1 MKDKDKTKEQLIS
14 ELAEMRQRITELQ
27 ALETQHKQAEEQLR
41 DSERHYRL
49 LADNTND
56 IIWTMDKNLQ
66 LTYISPSIERHSG
79 YTIEEMME
87 MTLEQ
92 TYTPASVEA
101 IMKAYEE
108 EVSLGKTGV
117 KGTPTS
123 RVLELEGYKKD
134 GSTEWIETHMTILR
148 DQDGNITGIVG
159 VTRKI
164 TERKKAEEK
173 LRIRDKAIESSI
185 NAVAM
190 ANLEGNL
197 TYLNPSFLK
206 LWGYDNEEEILGRPT
221 VEFWQAEEEAA
232 MVMRAVL
239 EKGGWQGELVARRKD
254 GLVFNVELS
263 ASLVRDEYGKP
274 ICMMSCFID
283 ITERKRA
290 EAELQHHY
298 EQEKVLRQNLEKEVK
313 KRVEFTRALVH
324 ELKTP
329 VTPIL
334 ASSDL
339 LVEQLQE
346 GPSLSLAKNIKESA
360 STMNRRIDTLLDLAR
375 GELGMLQLN
384 RKQVD
389 PLQLLQK
396 VASEMS
402 PVASSHE
409 LSLVLDVPRSLPSIW
424 VDGSRLQQVIINLLT
439 NAFKWSP
446 QGGKVTLRAKQK
458 NDALIVEVQDMGPG
472 IAKENQQK
480 IFDAYYR
487 VESDRQRLDG
497 LGLGLALCKTIVESH
512 GGKIWVE
519 SKKGKGSSFGFSVP
533 LHVKHQKILDAVF
546 L

>member
-79 YTIEEMME
+79 YTVEEMME

-101 IMKAYEE
+101 MMKAYEE

-117 KGTPTS
+117 KGQPTS

-134 GSTEWIETHMTILR
+134 GSTEWIEIHTTVLR
-148 DQDGNITGIVG
+148 DQDGNVTGIVG

-239 EKGGWQGELVARRKD
+239 EKGGWQGELVAKRKD

-274 ICMMSCFID
+274 VCMMGCFID
-283 ITERKRA
+283 LTERKRA

-298 EQEKVLRQNLEKEVK
+298 EQERELRQNLEEEVK
-313 KRVEFTRALVH
+313 RRVEFTRALVH

-346 GPSLSLAKNIKESA
+346 GPSLSLAKNIKEGA

-402 PVASSHE
+402 PAASSRE
-409 LSLVLDVPRSLPSIW
+409 LSLVLDVPRSLPSVW
-424 VDGSRLQQVIINLLT
+424 VDGSRLQQVIVNLLT

-487 VESDRQRLDG
+487 VESDGQRLDG

-519 SKKGKGSSFGFSVP
+519 SEKGKGSTFGFSVP
-533 LHVKHQKILDAVF
+533 LHVDVD
-546 L
+546 

>member
-41 DSERHYRL
+41 DSERRYRL

-56 IIWTMDKNLQ
+56 IIWTTDKNLQ

-79 YTIEEMME
+79 YTVEEIMG

-101 IMKAYEE
+101 MMKAYEE
-108 EVSLGKTGV
+108 EMSLEKTRL
-117 KGTPTS
+117 KGQPTS
-123 RVLELEGYKKD
+123 RMLELETYHKD
-134 GSTEWIETHMTILR
+134 GSTEWIEAHVTVLR

-206 LWGYDNEEEILGRPT
+206 LWGYDNEEEILGRPA

-239 EKGGWQGELVARRKD
+239 EKGGWQGELVAKRKD

-274 ICMMSCFID
+274 ICMMCCFID

-298 EQEKVLRQNLEKEVK
+298 EQERELRQNLEKEFK
-313 KRVEFTRALVH
+313 RRVEFTKALVH

-346 GPSLSLAKNIKESA
+346 GPSLSLAKNIKEGASA
-360 STMNRRIDTLLDLAR
+360 MNRRIDTLLDLAR
-375 GELGMLQLN
+375 GELGMLQPN

-402 PVASSHE
+402 PVASSRE
-409 LSLVLDVPRSLPSIW
+409 LSLVLDVPRSLPSVW
-424 VDGSRLQQVIINLLT
+424 VDGSRLQQVIVNLLT

-519 SKKGKGSSFGFSVP
+519 SEKGKGSTFGFSVP
-533 LHVKHQKILDAVF
+533 LHVDVD
-546 L
+546 

>member
-79 YTIEEMME
+79 YTVEEMME

-101 IMKAYEE
+101 MMKAYEE

-117 KGTPTS
+117 KGQPTS

-134 GSTEWIETHMTILR
+134 GSTEWIEIHTTVLR
-148 DQDGNITGIVG
+148 DQDGNVTGIVG

-239 EKGGWQGELVARRKD
+239 EKGGWQGELVAKRKD

-274 ICMMSCFID
+274 VCMMGCFID
-283 ITERKRA
+283 LTERKRA

-298 EQEKVLRQNLEKEVK
+298 EQERELRQNLEEEVK
-313 KRVEFTRALVH
+313 RRVEFTRALVH

-346 GPSLSLAKNIKESA
+346 GPSLSLAKNIKEGA

-402 PVASSHE
+402 PAASSRE
-409 LSLVLDVPRSLPSIW
+409 LSLVLDVPRSLPSVW
-424 VDGSRLQQVIINLLT
+424 VDGSRLQQVIVNLLT

-519 SKKGKGSSFGFSVP
+519 SEKGKGSTFGFSVP
-533 LHVKHQKILDAVF
+533 LHVDVD
-546 L
+546 